1 MKLRGS
7 KTHIFETVETP
18 TFKDKEY
25 LVLNAKY
32 EKDIG
37 TDIWY
42 FYFDPDIYAMGIYQ
56 FFKQDKNT

>member
-1 MKLRGS
+1 MKPRGPGA
-7 KTHIFETVETP
+7 HIFETVETP

-32 EKDIG
+32 KKAVG

-42 FYFDPDIYAMGIYQ
+42 FYFDTDINAIGIYQ